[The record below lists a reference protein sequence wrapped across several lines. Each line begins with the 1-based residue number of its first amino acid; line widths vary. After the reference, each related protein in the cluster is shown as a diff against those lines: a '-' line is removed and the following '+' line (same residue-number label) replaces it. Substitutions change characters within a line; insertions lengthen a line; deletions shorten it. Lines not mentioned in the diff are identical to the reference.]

1 MYSDNWLSLGY
12 IYGERLKVSKIV
24 DYKVWTDK
32 SNKVVGVTV
41 NFELPNDFHY
51 ELSIDEWMKF
61 LEKVLENTSL
71 EKTQKLF
78 EKFLCEN
85 NDIFKF
91 EDTLK
96 LYGIKYDKIAF
107 Y

>member
-1 MYSDNWLSLGY
+1 MG
-12 IYGERLKVSKIV
+12 I
-24 DYKVWTDK
+24 
-32 SNKVVGVTV
+32 
-41 NFELPNDFHY
+41 
-51 ELSIDEWMKF
+51 
-61 LEKVLENTSL
+61 TSL

-78 EKFLCEN
+78 GKFLCEN
-85 NDIFKF
+85 NDIFSF